1 MSTTTARS
9 PPPAI
14 GVPGEAAPAPERELG
29 LLVIEVPEEPCDGA
43 TVDG

>member
-1 MSTTTARS
+1 MTARS

-14 GVPGEAAPAPERELG
+14 GTSSEAAPAPERELG
-29 LLVIEVPEEPCDGA
+29 SLVIEMPEKPCDGA